1 MIVITKT
8 EMSTPIKLFLS
19 TPCYGGLCLEK
30 YFTGIVK
37 LQLELMK
44 EGIQL
49 YLDTT
54 EN

>member
-1 MIVITKT
+1 M
-8 EMSTPIKLFLS
+8 KLFLS

-30 YFTGIVK
+30 YVSSIVR
-37 LQLELMK
+37 LQMELMK

-49 YLDTT
+49 MLDTT